1 MPRGC
6 CHAAAFVAYSPPFPA
21 GAVSDGA
28 EISIPMSLPLEGKTA
43 LVTGGAR
50 GIGRAICETLA
61 ARGADIA
68 VADLQAE
75 WCADTVAAVEALG
88 RRAVAIAA
96 NVADAASAEAAVA
109 KAIETLG
116 RIDILVNNAGI
127 TKDTLLLRMS
137 EADWD
142 AVLNV
147 NLKGAYLMTKA
158 AIQPMV
164 RQRSGAIV
172 NIASIVG
179 QIGQAG
185 QCNYAASK
193 GGLIA
198 FTKSV
203 AKEYAARGIRA
214 NAVAPGFI
222 QSAMTDKLP
231 EAVRAQMLAVVP
243 LKRMGTG
250 EDIAKVVAFLV
261 GDDSA
266 YLTGQVLA
274 VNGGMMM

>member
-1 MPRGC
+1 
-6 CHAAAFVAYSPPFPA
+6 
-21 GAVSDGA
+21 
-28 EISIPMSLPLEGKTA
+28 MSLPLEGKTA

-50 GIGRAICETLA
+50 GIGRAICEMLA
-61 ARGADIA
+61 SRGADIA

-75 WCADTVAAVEALG
+75 WCAETVAAVEALG

-96 NVADAASAEAAVA
+96 NVADAASDEAAVA
-109 KAIETLG
+109 RTVEALG

-127 TKDTLLLRMS
+127 TKDMLLLRMS

-203 AKEYAARGIRA
+203 SKEYAARGIRA

-231 EAVRAQMLAVVP
+231 EATRAQMLSMIP

>member
-1 MPRGC
+1 MDTKY
-6 CHAAAFVAYSPPFPA
+6 FKDKVVIIT
-21 GAVSDGA
+21 GAS
-28 EISIPMSLPLEGKTA
+28 S
-43 LVTGGAR
+43 
-50 GIGRAICETLA
+50 GIGLASARLFGSYGSKVVMA
-61 ARGADIA
+61 ARSIGKLEELAPSVSADKDHVLCVKTDVSKEEDCRNLI
-68 VADLQAE
+68 E
-75 WCADTVAAVEALG
+75 KAVEKFG
-88 RRAVAIAA
+88 
-96 NVADAASAEAAVA
+96 
-109 KAIETLG
+109 K
-116 RIDILVNNAGI
+116 IDILVNNAGV
-127 TKDTLLLRMS
+127 TKDNLLMRMT
-137 EADWD
+137 EEEWD
-142 AVLNV
+142 AVLDT
-147 NLKGAYLMTKA
+147 NLKGAFLLTKA
-158 AIQPMV
+158 VARDML
-164 RQRSGAIV
+164 RRRAGAIV
-172 NIASIVG
+172 NLSSVVG
-179 QIGQAG
+179 LAGQAG

-231 EAVRAQMLAVVP
+231 EATRAQMLAMIP